1 MLGAFKKFLAGQG
14 LADDWSQVAAWAQ
27 AQGFS
32 FKKAREPGGFVVG
45 SAPGGRN
52 WRLEFGASQR
62 DYIHGRELR
71 VRGELGLPADMQM
84 LVMSHSLVE
93 VLERKTFD
101 AFTESNQTQ
110 IDTSTPDEVR
120 WLVMFQRLNLSTAK
134 ALKPLF
140 VAVSASSTHGNAW
153 IEGPLAAQ
161 LERASM
167 RLMGARP
174 PFVLMT
180 QRGNLYLRMQ
190 APDVDEQLLTELLT
204 LFETAATAALR
215 AAGGRAGEPGTPS
228 GPGGGRWG
236 DSTGPGL
243 RR

>member
-1 MLGAFKKFLAGQG
+1 MLDAFKKLFAAPGMG
-14 LADDWSQVAAWAQ
+14 EDWSQVAAWAQ
-27 AQGFS
+27 TQGFS
-32 FKKAREPGGFVVG
+32 FKKAKEAGGFVIG
-45 SAPGGRN
+45 SAPGGRS
-52 WRLEFGASQR
+52 WRLEFGPSQR
-62 DYIHGRELR
+62 EYIHGREVR
-71 VRGELGLPADMQM
+71 IRGELGLPSDVQM
-84 LVMSHSLVE
+84 LVMSLSLVE
-93 VLERKTFD
+93 ALERKTFD

-120 WLVMFQRLNLSTAK
+120 WLVMFQRINLSMAK

-140 VAVSASSTHGNAW
+140 AAVASSSTHGTAW
-153 IEGPLAAQ
+153 LNGPLAAQ

-167 RLMGARP
+167 RLMNGKP

-204 LFETAATAALR
+204 LFETAATAALQV
-215 AAGGRAGEPGTPS
+215 AGGRTGDPGTPS
-228 GPGGGRWG
+228 RNSGSSWG
-236 DSTGPGL
+236 DSSGPGL